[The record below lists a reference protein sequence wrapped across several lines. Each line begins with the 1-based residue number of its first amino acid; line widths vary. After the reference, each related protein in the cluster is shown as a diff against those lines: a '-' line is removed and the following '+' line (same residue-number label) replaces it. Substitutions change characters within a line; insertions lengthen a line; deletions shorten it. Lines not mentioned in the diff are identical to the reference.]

1 MSNPIPSDSFEAV
14 LQAPEIIFDPGAKY
28 AASTRKFQG
37 ISSLACGRNGR
48 LWATWY
54 GGITP
59 GEDHNNYVMLA
70 ISADVGRTWSDEILV
85 IDPDGEGPVR
95 DFDPE
100 VWLAPDGKLWLFWA
114 QGYSHEKTTS
124 SRSGVWAIT
133 ATESEAVNAKWSE
146 PRRLC
151 DGVMMCKPII
161 LSSGAWAL
169 PVSFWHRREQGSAGI
184 VVSTDQ
190 GQTWQERG
198 AVSVPPIYRNHDE
211 HMMVERQDGSLW
223 MLVRTNYGIGESV
236 SRDLGYSWSLLQPCS
251 IPHVRSRFFIRRL
264 ASGRLLLVRH
274 DPADAAYA
282 GMQSQG
288 RRSHLTAFLSED
300 DGQSWPWWLLLDERL
315 GVSYPDGDQADDGTI
330 HITYDFDRTG
340 AREILLATCTEDDI
354 VQGNMHL
361 QTVRLRTVVNK
372 ATG

>member
-133 ATESEAVNAKWSE
+133 ATEMEAHGK
-146 PRRLC
+146 
-151 DGVMMCKPII
+151 
-161 LSSGAWAL
+161 
-169 PVSFWHRREQGSAGI
+169 
-184 VVSTDQ
+184 
-190 GQTWQERG
+190 
-198 AVSVPPIYRNHDE
+198 
-211 HMMVERQDGSLW
+211 
-223 MLVRTNYGIGESV
+223 
-236 SRDLGYSWSLLQPCS
+236 
-251 IPHVRSRFFIRRL
+251 
-264 ASGRLLLVRH
+264 
-274 DPADAAYA
+274 
-282 GMQSQG
+282 
-288 RRSHLTAFLSED
+288 RSHLTAFLSED